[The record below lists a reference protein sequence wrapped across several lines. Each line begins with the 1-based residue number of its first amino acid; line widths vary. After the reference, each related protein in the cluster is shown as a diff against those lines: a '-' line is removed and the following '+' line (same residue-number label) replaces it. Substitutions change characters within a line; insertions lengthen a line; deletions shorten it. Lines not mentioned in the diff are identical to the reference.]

1 MQELYLFGG
10 ILLLVVASLLILFA
24 PSMKG
29 RGYQTFQEKAEYDL
43 ERNTPEDDIVRHAR
57 RYHY

>member
-1 MQELYLFGG
+1 MQEIYLFGG
-10 ILLLVVASLLILFA
+10 IFLVVVVLLLLMFA

-29 RGYQTFQEKAEYDL
+29 RGYRTSMEKAEYDL
-43 ERNTPEDDIVRHAR
+43 ERNTPTDDVERHRR